1 MSQGMGQLSTSI
13 DRGALWKYNN
23 HVCKFPFLYVQ
34 LKIKTRDKDSLL
46 TRLLLKKRVFSFIGL
61 VSLIFIPQ
69 L

>member
-46 TRLLLKKRVFSFIGL
+46 TRLLLKKKEYFHSL
-61 VSLIFIPQ
+61 V
-69 L
+69 